1 MNAISPIKKNRKL
14 AKAYAAGSVS
24 GCFSSVM
31 FQPLD
36 LIKTRLQ
43 TRPLLVGGV
52 HMAAVS
58 PNGDIT
64 LMRSLIFNNNVL
76 GLWKGLTPSLCRT
89 IPGVGLYFSTLEFL
103 KGSLN
108 LSKPTLIQN
117 FALGF
122 TARAFA
128 GFVLLPVTVIKARF
142 ESGQF
147 NYPSISQAFQTIW
160 RVEGFRGLYSGASA
174 TLARDAPYSGLY
186 LMFYGKGKQLAESV
200 HNLDAANPIVNYA
213 CGINAGLLAS
223 IVTQPADVIKTK
235 MQLHP
240 HKYKNSLECLRTILS
255 ESGSSGLLRGI
266 TPRCLRRA
274 LISAMSWTVYE
285 ELFVRMKLKD

>member
-1 MNAISPIKKNRKL
+1 MNAISPQKKRKL
-14 AKAYAAGSVS
+14 TKAFAAGSVS
-24 GCFSSVM
+24 GCFSSVI

-43 TRPLLVGGV
+43 SQPVLVRGINV
-52 HMAAVS
+52 AAVS
-58 PNGDIT
+58 INGDLT
-64 LMRSLIFNNNVL
+64 LMRSLLFNKNVI
-76 GLWKGLTPSLCRT
+76 GLWKGLAPSLCRT
-89 IPGVGLYFSTLEFL
+89 IPGVGLYFSTLESL
-103 KGSLN
+103 KGSLKI
-108 LSKPTLIQN
+108 SQPTLIQN

-122 TARAFA
+122 TARSFA
-128 GFVLLPVTVIKARF
+128 GTVLLPVTVIKARF

-147 NYPSISQAFQTIW
+147 NYPSIMKAFQTIW
-160 RVEGFRGLYSGASA
+160 MREGMRGLYSGASA

-186 LMFYGKGKQLAESV
+186 LMFYGAGKQFVSSV
-200 HNLDAANPIVNYA
+200 NHNDSASPILNYA
-213 CGINAGLLAS
+213 CGINAGLVAS

-240 HKYKNSLECLRTILS
+240 QKYRNSLHCIRTVLT

-266 TPRCLRRA
+266 TPRCMRRA